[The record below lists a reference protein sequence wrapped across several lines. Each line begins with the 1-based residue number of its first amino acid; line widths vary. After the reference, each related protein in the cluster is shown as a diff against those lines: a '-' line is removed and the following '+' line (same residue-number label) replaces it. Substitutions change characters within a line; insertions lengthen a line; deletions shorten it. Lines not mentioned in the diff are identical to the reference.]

1 MGLLGKCLPIAA
13 VRWSGGAQG
22 TVTGDGAQQRPR
34 VEWIV
39 PAALGLVLGLG
50 FLGWKELAKTKTG
63 LQLIPTDPVKCVGSP
78 ADFKVKPDSKRTSV
92 KAERWL

>member
-22 TVTGDGAQQRPR
+22 TVTGGRSTAKAH

-39 PAALGLVLGLG
+39 PTALGLVLGLS
-50 FLGWKELAKTKTG
+50 FLAEGISKTKTG
-63 LQLIPTDPVKCVGSP
+63 LQLIPTDPIKCVGSP
-78 ADFKVKPDSKRTSV
+78 ADFKVKPD
-92 KAERWL
+92 